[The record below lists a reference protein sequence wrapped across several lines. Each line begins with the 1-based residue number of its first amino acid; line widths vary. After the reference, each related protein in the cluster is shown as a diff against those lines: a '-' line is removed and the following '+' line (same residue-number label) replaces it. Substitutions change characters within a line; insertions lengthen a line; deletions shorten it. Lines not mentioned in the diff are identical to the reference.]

1 MPIRERGGGWE
12 TRNAEPGTRNRVVNT
27 KTLMRWVIKPAVWI
41 GCLVPA
47 AILSVRALRDDL
59 TANPIEHVTLWTGY
73 TALVLLMVTL
83 AVTPIRRITGWNRV
97 IQLRRIIG
105 LFAFFY
111 VVLHF
116 LTYIVLDQFFAFDFI
131 VDDII
136 ERPYITVGFLAFVLL
151 IPLAWTSTRGWIR
164 RLGRRWQH
172 LHRAVYVSAA
182 LGVLHY
188 FWKVKADT
196 REPLIFAAI
205 LAGLLLFRLPHVRKL
220 AARRHPKRRT
230 TASAPTTAAP
240 QTVQTT
246 GP

>member
-1 MPIRERGGGWE
+1 MNAK
-12 TRNAEPGTRNRVVNT
+12 TRI
-27 KTLMRWVIKPAVWI
+27 RWVIKPVVWA

-47 AILSVRALRDDL
+47 GILAVQALRDDL
-59 TANPIEHVTLWTGY
+59 TANPIEHITLWTGY

-97 IQLRRIIG
+97 VQLRRLIG

-131 VDDII
+131 IEDIV

-151 IPLAWTSTRGWIR
+151 IPLASTSTRGWIR
-164 RLGRRWQH
+164 RLGRRWQY
-172 LHRAVYVSAA
+172 LHRAIYVSAA
-182 LGVLHY
+182 LGVVHFY
-188 FWKVKADT
+188 WKVKADT

-205 LAGLLLFRLPHVRKL
+205 LGGLLLLRLKPVRRL
-220 AARRHPKRRT
+220 AARRSPKRAT
-230 TASAPTTAAP
+230 QAPAAGARS
-240 QTVQTT
+240 TV
-246 GP
+246 P